1 MVGILQRRAYN
12 GPVLHHGAGTG
23 PDPLGRLVERAAD
36 DPDVLAV
43 LLFGSVARGEETPL
57 SDIDVCLVLTEAA
70 AARAPDKRREY
81 LGAFDLDVQVFQ
93 ALPLYVRSRVLREGR
108 VLLSRDDDRLY
119 DLALRT
125 ARAFEDFK
133 PIYRTYLEAVRD
145 AGP

>member
-1 MVGILQRRAYN
+1 
-12 GPVLHHGAGTG
+12 
-23 PDPLGRLVERAAD
+23 
-36 DPDVLAV
+36 
-43 LLFGSVARGEETPL
+43 
-57 SDIDVCLVLTEAA
+57 
-70 AARAPDKRREY
+70 
-81 LGAFDLDVQVFQ
+81 
-93 ALPLYVRSRVLREGR
+93 